1 MKWWFGLA
9 SNVRIDF
16 REICELCDGNI
27 DYLGNKTKIEIGVGK
42 VFITPILNTR
52 INTPQIKFPSKW
64 FDKTFFSDD
73 VYALSQRSKE
83 MNDHLLYLAK
93 IIPKELS
100 THGKLNADV
109 SHSQNA
115 SLVSVFSERAKL
127 LLQYLHHTS
136 IFL

>member
-1 MKWWFGLA
+1 
-9 SNVRIDF
+9 
-16 REICELCDGNI
+16 
-27 DYLGNKTKIEIGVGK
+27 
-42 VFITPILNTR
+42 
-52 INTPQIKFPSKW
+52 
-64 FDKTFFSDD
+64 
-73 VYALSQRSKE
+73 

-93 IIPKELS
+93 IIPNELP
-100 THGKLNADV
+100 THGKLNVDV